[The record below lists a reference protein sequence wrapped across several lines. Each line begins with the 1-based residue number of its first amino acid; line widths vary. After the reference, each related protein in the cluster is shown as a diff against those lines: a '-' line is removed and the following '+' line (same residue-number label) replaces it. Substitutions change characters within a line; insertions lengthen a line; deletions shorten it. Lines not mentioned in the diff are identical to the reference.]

1 MSNRFVKVPI
11 YPRFFRID
19 LDEIET
25 YVAQRYQETFGEP
38 PFDVEVEKY
47 PGEIDI
53 VVYTPELN
61 DQMCDFKRM
70 VQRELSD
77 EGLPVL
83 VIMDTRAH
91 SKP

>member
-11 YPRFFRID
+11 YPRFFRVD
-19 LDEIET
+19 LGEIEA

-38 PFDVEVEKY
+38 PFGVEVEKY

-61 DQMCDFKRM
+61 DQTYDFKRM
-70 VQRELSD
+70 IQKELSD

-83 VIMDTRAH
+83 VVMNTRTD